1 MWKCT
6 GPRITRGI
14 SKVNKVGGLTLANYK
29 TFYKAV
35 VIKMVWYKESRKRE
49 SSEINPHLYSQI
61 NFGQN
66 IKEVQWW
73 MADLFNKMCW
83 NNCLSIRGK

>member
-14 SKVNKVGGLTLANYK
+14 SKVNKVGGLTLANDK

-35 VIKMVWYKESRKRE
+35 VIKMVWYKESRNKRE
-49 SSEINPHLYSQI
+49 
-61 NFGQN
+61 FR
-66 IKEVQWW
+66 
-73 MADLFNKMCW
+73 NKPTF
-83 NNCLSIRGK
+83 I